1 MKKKML
7 FIYNPH
13 AGKAQIRSNLLDIID
28 IFVKADY
35 EVTVYPTQEQGD
47 AIRAT
52 KERRQGYD
60 LLVCSG
66 GDGTLDEVVSGML
79 ECDEKIPIG
88 YVPAGSTNDFANS
101 LGIPKNMVKAADVV
115 VEGNEFA
122 CDMGM
127 FNDDFFVY
135 VAAFGIFTDVSY
147 ETKQEMKNFLGHAAY
162 VLEGAKRLTSVQSY
176 EMEIEYDGKVIKDE
190 FLFGMVSN
198 SLSVGG
204 MKNFTGKNVK
214 LDDGLFEVT
223 LIRKP
228 RLLIEY
234 QAIARDLLKGESDSD
249 YIYMF
254 KTNHLLVRSAAEIP
268 WTLDGE
274 YGGSPKEVVLDNL
287 HRVIRMIVPKD
298 IPGNIV

>member
-1 MKKKML
+1 MKKKMM

-28 IFVKADY
+28 IFTKAGF
-35 EVTVYPTQEQGD
+35 EVTAYPTQEQGD
-47 AIRAT
+47 ATRAT
-52 KERRQGYD
+52 REMEPGYD
-60 LLVCSG
+60 VVVCCG

-79 ECDEKIPIG
+79 RREDKIPIG

-101 LGIPKNMVKAADVV
+101 LGIPKKMVKAADTVV
-115 VEGNEFA
+115 QGNLFS
-122 CDMGM
+122 CDMGS
-127 FNDDFFVY
+127 FNDEFFVY
-135 VAAFGIFTDVSY
+135 VAAFGLFTEVSY
-147 ETKQEMKNFLGHAAY
+147 ETKQELKNLLGHAAY
-162 VLEGAKRLTSVQSY
+162 VLEGTKRLTSIQSY
-176 EMEIEYDGKVIKDE
+176 EMEIEYDGNVIKDE
-190 FLFGMVSN
+190 FLYGMVSN

-228 RLLIEY
+228 KQLADY
-234 QAIARDLLKGESDSD
+234 HSIARDLLMGESDSS

-254 KTNHLLVRSAAEIP
+254 KTSRLKIRSTESIP

-274 YGGSPKEVVLDNL
+274 YGGAHTEVELKNMNQVLQ
-287 HRVIRMIVPKD
+287 MIVPE
-298 IPGNIV
+298 

>member
-1 MKKKML
+1 MKKKMM

-13 AGKAQIRSNLLDIID
+13 AGKAKIRSNLLDIID
-28 IFVKADY
+28 IFTKAGF
-35 EVTVYPTQEQGD
+35 EVTAYPTQEQGD
-47 AIRAT
+47 AVNAT
-52 KERRQGYD
+52 KNMETGYD

-66 GDGTLDEVVSGML
+66 GDGTLDEVVNGML
-79 ECDEKIPIG
+79 CREEKIPIG

-101 LGIPKNMVKAADVV
+101 LGIPKNMTDAAYTV
-115 VEGNEFA
+115 VEGNQFC
-122 CDMGM
+122 CDMGG
-127 FNDDFFVY
+127 FNNDFFVY

-147 ETKQEMKNFLGHAAY
+147 ETKQEMKNLLGHAAY
-162 VLEGAKRLTSVQSY
+162 VLEGTKRLTQIQSY
-176 EMEIEYDGKVIKDE
+176 EMEIEYDGNVIKDE

-228 RLLIEY
+228 TQLVDY
-234 QAIARDLLKGESDSD
+234 QSIARDLIMGESDSS

-254 KTNHLLVRSAAEIP
+254 KTSELRITSGEKIP

-274 YGGSPKEVVLDNL
+274 YGGEHTNVHMKNLNQVL
-287 HRVIRMIVPKD
+287 HMIVPKE
-298 IPGNIV
+298 